1 MKPSLY
7 EFGNYLKIAENQP
20 VGLAAGNVKRQK
32 IGMEKYRNHENKNY
46 EGTMQTARYKQ
57 NRDSQKKLLEQRF
70 STCGSWPL

>member
-20 VGLAAGNVKRQK
+20 VGLAASNVKRQK

-46 EGTMQTARYKQ
+46 EGTMQTDQDTSKTETLKR
-57 NRDSQKKLLEQRF
+57 S
-70 STCGSWPL
+70 S